1 MEYSCFLLMEQD
13 VVVLLSISCVSILT
27 NWGWLLRRSSA
38 GLFNHLFASVRN
50 DTHWFLNELRGRRGW
65 DGCLLRPGDE
75 AAVPSGKVCTRTSL
89 SFCLCSPA
97 FPPSPLLSSL
107 DAACVFLSTEG
118 SSAWIIRLRCYWCI
132 KLRVWFLS
140 RPCHQS
146 QFARALAECNISLI
160 GSTRK
165 LRSWTVLIREEI
177 IKLGAPGKITLWALL

>member
-1 MEYSCFLLMEQD
+1 MSSFSYL
-13 VVVLLSISCVSILT
+13 IPVSLT

-38 GLFNHLFASVRN
+38 GLFNHLFASV
-50 DTHWFLNELRGRRGW
+50 THWFLNGEEAQRQHGRRW

-75 AAVPSGKVCTRTSL
+75 APSRRGRCAPAR
-89 SFCLCSPA
+89 LCHFVSPLLH

-118 SSAWIIRLRCYWCI
+118 SSAWITRLRCYWCI

-165 LRSWTVLIREEI
+165 LRRWTVLIREEI

>member
-1 MEYSCFLLMEQD
+1 MSSFSYLFPVSLSWQTEVDSCAVQLLVYLIIYLHRLEMIRLDSYMNSGKEAQ
-13 VVVLLSISCVSILT
+13 
-27 NWGWLLRRSSA
+27 RQ
-38 GLFNHLFASVRN
+38 H
-50 DTHWFLNELRGRRGW
+50 GRWW
-65 DGCLLRPGDE
+65 DGCFLRPGDE
-75 AAVPSGKVCTRTSL
+75 APVLSGKVCTRTSL

-97 FPPSPLLSSL
+97 FSLSPLLSSL